1 MAVKEI
7 NVTLQFPKYLTALS
21 FSQIAPINIFNE
33 TLVFVEFDLANANQ
47 GHLLHKLI
55 IFIKSLDTLSG
66 SICKHQEEI
75 VHPVSIITAITIVV
89 HFIAFLFYFRPL
101 VEKK

>member
-1 MAVKEI
+1 MRP
-7 NVTLQFPKYLTALS
+7 QCS
-21 FSQIAPINIFNE
+21 
-33 TLVFVEFDLANANQ
+33 VEFDLANANR

-55 IFIKSLDTLSG
+55 IFIESLDTLSS
-66 SICKHQEEI
+66 SICKHLQEEI

-101 VEKK
+101 VEKKIRVEC